1 MTRRAANRADL
12 QAEAAAEI
20 SGTARLHAEVAAEI
34 SGAARLQAEVAA
46 GISGRA
52 SLQARVPTANLNRE
66 PASAG
71 DTAGQC
77 RRLKPA
83 QKLKKA
89 VAREPEGSLY
99 LIKPPYSI
107 RIKPPYSIRALRHQT
122 CWVLTFLLLTLFLRV
137 PLMAQDDNQPSWF
150 SLTSQRTFSPGEKP
164 EIAVNAHNIKE
175 LEFRVYRVK
184 NPVKFFSQ
192 MQELHNFGGQ
202 APALP
207 KQAHTW
213 LEKFHAWKHRIW
225 ARIRDFIR
233 AQFSADSRHEIRL
246 WRMGETEQPKGPNV
260 QSFAQVPVLNQQQ
273 VVSVWKW
280 TVPAHEQWESVSVS
294 VPVSDK
300 GVYLVEATDGR
311 LRAYT
316 IVVVTD
322 IAIITKAGQGRL
334 MSMVVDRR
342 SGSPIAGIPVQV
354 WADQQSVA
362 SQKTDANGLVDAA
375 IKQAKP
381 ENVAVLA
388 DNADHFAINTP
399 GAWNLGDDPNRNL
412 KSYTY
417 TDRPVYRPGD
427 TVHFK
432 SILRAQTPTGYV
444 IPHGE
449 DLRLEMRD
457 PQTYDVI
464 WTQSIKL
471 SDWGTMHWDYV
482 VPRDAHLGMYYLSMQ
497 MGERYVEGTQ
507 FSVEEYK
514 KPEYSVKVTAQTP
527 RVLQGHAIK
536 ATIDARY
543 YFGEPVANAKVKWV
557 VHTSAYWPYA
567 RDEDEDQADAGGEG
581 DNAED
586 YGDYGGEQAEEK
598 SGTLDANGMLQIE
611 VPTRVDAK
619 HQDQVYRIEARV
631 TDAGNREISGKG
643 YAVATYGSFYVTAEP
658 GSYVYQKGST
668 ATINVSAQDYGKKP
682 VQTSFRVEINQWN
695 WRTGSGPVVTTTQG
709 QTDASGKAQVKL
721 TIPDSGEFRV
731 LVSASTPESRVVQAT
746 TYLWAPGASALWYGT
761 EQERIQIVADKK
773 SYQPGDVAHVLIVTG
788 SGEASV
794 LVTTEGNALYSGQ
807 VIKSS
812 GGSIAVDVPVKPEY
826 APNFYVGAVFIRDNK
841 LYEGSKS
848 LTVPPTQHELN
859 VQLVPSKPQYQPG
872 EAASYR
878 IKATDSSGKPAIAE
892 FSLGVVD
899 EAIYA
904 IKPDTAGTILN
915 AFYGKVYSQ
924 VSTESSLSYYFS
936 GQAGKRAMQLAS
948 VRPSKGMA
956 QLKPERLVQPK
967 IRKAFP
973 DTAYWVADVRTA
985 ANGQATVKFDYPDAI
1000 TSWRATTRG
1009 ITQDTKVGSAVV
1021 NAIVRKNIIV
1031 RLVVPRFFRRGDEIT
1046 LSTIVQNYLPTDKTA
1061 QVSMQFAGLQ
1071 VLEGQQQSVNVP
1083 TRGLVKIDYRVKVLD
1098 VDSAKVLGK
1107 ALTDVESDAME
1118 LTLPVVPFGVKLAVS
1133 KSGSVAGAG
1142 TTDTVQQIAFP
1153 SGIESGTRKM
1163 TISVTPS
1170 IAGSVFSALD
1180 YLTSYPYGCTEQ
1192 TMSSF
1197 LPDVLVGDAL
1207 KKLGIKSNIDPV
1219 TLNKQVDAGLD
1230 RLYTFQHDDGGWG
1243 WWQTDDS
1250 APFMTAYVLAGLS
1263 HAKAAGFEVKQD
1275 AIDKGRRWLL
1285 PEFNQSTKARTDLRA
1300 YMAYALVLS
1309 GSDSNAQIIDSVWQ
1323 QRSTLTAYGKAVLG
1337 LAMLQVNDSRA
1348 NDLAK
1353 QLESEAKQDDS
1364 QAWWPSDQNYLM
1376 EFSGNTTP
1384 ESTAYALKLINRTDA
1399 NSPLLAKAAVY
1410 LVSHRSEGYYWDSTE
1425 QTAMVIYGLTD
1436 YLERTQE
1443 LKPNYS
1449 VEVQVNGKTVATKK
1463 FTPADA
1469 LAPATTV
1476 SLPDAQLGQTS
1487 NDVRIAKT
1495 GDGRVYWSA
1504 RGEYYSSQKNV
1515 IDSGSFKLSTAR
1527 QYYKLTSQQKNGRI
1541 VYHLDDLSGPVQVG
1555 DTLAVRITVGG
1566 SAWRYLMIE
1575 DPIPSGTESI
1585 ARDDLY
1591 ELDEQPTWWA
1601 RWYSD
1606 RELRDD
1612 RTTFFNFYFPQGQH
1626 EYVYLLKV
1634 VNPGVF
1640 RVSPTSVQPMYQ
1652 PEYLSTSDALTVTVK

>member
-1 MTRRAANRADL
+1 M
-12 QAEAAAEI
+12 
-20 SGTARLHAEVAAEI
+20 
-34 SGAARLQAEVAA
+34 
-46 GISGRA
+46 
-52 SLQARVPTANLNRE
+52 
-66 PASAG
+66 
-71 DTAGQC
+71 
-77 RRLKPA
+77 
-83 QKLKKA
+83 
-89 VAREPEGSLY
+89 
-99 LIKPPYSI
+99 
-107 RIKPPYSIRALRHQT
+107 
-122 CWVLTFLLLTLFLRV
+122 
-137 PLMAQDDNQPSWF
+137 
-150 SLTSQRTFSPGEKP
+150 PGERP
-164 EIAVNAHNIKE
+164 EIAVSAHNVKQ
-175 LEFRVYRVK
+175 LEFRVYRVN

-225 ARIRDFIR
+225 AWIRDFIR
-233 AQFSADSRHEIRL
+233 AQFSPDSRHKIRL
-246 WRMGETEQPKGPNV
+246 WEMGGGEQPKGPKV
-260 QSFAQVPVLNQQQ
+260 ESFAQVPILNQRQ

-280 TVPAHEQWESVSVS
+280 TVPSHEQWESMSITI
-294 VPVSDK
+294 PVSEK

-316 IVVVTD
+316 VVVITD
-322 IAIITKAGQGRL
+322 IAIITKSGQGRL
-334 MSMVVDRR
+334 MSIVVERR
-342 SGSPIAGIPVQV
+342 SGNPIAGIPVRV
-354 WADQQSVA
+354 WIDQQEVA
-362 SQKTDANGLVDAA
+362 SKATDQQGLVDTE
-375 IKQAKP
+375 ISQAKP

-388 DNADHFAINTP
+388 ASADEFAINTP

-432 SILRAQTPTGYV
+432 TIVRAQTPSGYI

-471 SDWGTMHWDYV
+471 SDMGTAYWNYA
-482 VPRDAHLGMYYLSMQ
+482 VPRDAHLGSYYLSMQ
-497 MGERYVEGTQ
+497 MGERYVEGTN

-527 RVLQGHAIK
+527 RVLQGQPIK

-557 VHTSAYWPYA
+557 VHTSPYWPMG
-567 RDEDEDQADAGGEG
+567 RNEDEDQAEAGGEG
-581 DNAED
+581 DNGEAYD
-586 YGDYGGEQAEEK
+586 DYGGEQESEK

-611 VPTRVDAK
+611 IPTKVDSK
-619 HQDQVYRIEARV
+619 KQDHVYRIEARV
-631 TDAGNREISGKG
+631 TDAGNREIAGHG
-643 YAVATYGSFYVTAEP
+643 HALATYGSFFLTAEP
-658 GSYVYQKGST
+658 NSYVYTKGST
-668 ATINVSAQDYGKKP
+668 ATITVTAQDYDKNP
-682 VQTSFRVEINQWN
+682 VQTTFKVEMERWD
-695 WRTGSGPVVTTTQG
+695 WRHRSGQVISTSQG
-709 QTDASGKAQVKL
+709 QTDATGKAQVKL
-721 TIPDSGEFRV
+721 TIPDSGEFR
-731 LVSASTPESRVVQAT
+731 LLIAATTPEKREVEAS
-746 TYLWAPGASALWYGT
+746 TYLWAPGQSSLWYGPA
-761 EQERIQIVADKK
+761 QERVQIVPDKK

-788 SGEASV
+788 NGPASV
-794 LVTTEGNALYSGQ
+794 LVTAEGNALYSGQ
-807 VIKSS
+807 LIKSS

-826 APNFYVGAVFIRDNK
+826 VPNFYVGAVFIRDNK

-872 EAASYR
+872 ESASYT
-878 IKATDSSGKPAIAE
+878 IKANDSSGRPVVAE

-904 IKPDTAGTILN
+904 IKPETVGTILN
-915 AFYGKVYSQ
+915 AFYGRVYSQ
-924 VSTESSLSYYFS
+924 VSTESSLSYYFN

-948 VRPSKGMA
+948 VRSSKAMA

-967 IRKAFP
+967 VRKAFP
-973 DTAYWVADVRTA
+973 DTAFWVADVRTA
-985 ANGQATVKFDYPDAI
+985 SNGQATVKFDYPDAI

-1009 ITQDTKVGSAVV
+1009 VTQDTKVGSAVM
-1021 NAIVRKNIIV
+1021 NTIVRKNIIV

-1046 LSTIVQNYLPTDKTA
+1046 LSTIVQNYLPTDKVA
-1061 QVSMQFAGLQ
+1061 QVSMQFECLQ
-1071 VLEGQQQSVNVP
+1071 VLDGAQQNVNVP
-1083 TRGLVKIDYRVKVLD
+1083 TRGLVKVDYRVRVLD

-1118 LTLPVVPFGVKLAVS
+1118 LTLPVVPFGVKLATS
-1133 KSGSVAGAG
+1133 KSGSIAGAG
-1142 TTDTVQQIAFP
+1142 TTDTVQQVTFP
-1153 SGIESGTRKM
+1153 SAAETGTRKL
-1163 TISVTPS
+1163 TISLTPS
-1170 IAGSVFSALD
+1170 IAGSVFAALD

-1197 LPDVLVGDAL
+1197 LPDVLVADAL
-1207 KKLGIKSNIDPV
+1207 QKLGVKSNIDPV
-1219 TLNKQVDAGLD
+1219 TLHKQVQAGLD

-1263 HAKAAGFEVKQD
+1263 QAKAAGFEVKQD
-1275 AIDKGRRWLL
+1275 AIDKGRQWLL

-1309 GSDSNAQIIDSVWQ
+1309 GTDSNAQIIDSIWS
-1323 QRSTLTAYGKAVLG
+1323 QRSTLTAYGQAVLG

-1348 NDLAK
+1348 NELAK
-1353 QLESEAKQDDS
+1353 QLEGEAQQDDS
-1364 QAWWPSDQNYLM
+1364 QAWWPSENNYLM
-1376 EFSGNTTP
+1376 DFYGNTTP
-1384 ESTAYALKLINRTDA
+1384 ESTAYALKLINRTDGS
-1399 NSPLLAKAAVY
+1399 SPLLSKAAVY

-1449 VEVQVNGKTVATKK
+1449 VEVQVNGKTATTKK

-1469 LAPATTV
+1469 LAPATMVT
-1476 SLPDAQLGQTS
+1476 LNEAQLAQGV
-1487 NDVRIAKT
+1487 NAVRIAKT
-1495 GDGRVYWSA
+1495 GDGRLYWSA
-1504 RGEYYSSQKNV
+1504 RGEYYSSESKV
-1515 IDSGSFKLSTAR
+1515 INAGSFKLSTAR
-1527 QYYKLTSQQKNGRI
+1527 QYYKLTSQQKDGRI
-1541 VYHLDDLSGPVQVG
+1541 VYHLDNLSGPVQVG

-1566 SAWRYLMIE
+1566 SAWKYLMIE
-1575 DPIPSGTESI
+1575 DPSPSGTESI

-1640 RVSPTSVQPMYQ
+1640 RMSPTSVQPMYQ

>member
-1 MTRRAANRADL
+1 MAGTGHPCFLLCITAL
-12 QAEAAAEI
+12 VLLI
-20 SGTARLHAEVAAEI
+20 SFVA
-34 SGAARLQAEVAA
+34 
-46 GISGRA
+46 
-52 SLQARVPTANLNRE
+52 
-66 PASAG
+66 PASAQ
-71 DTAGQC
+71 DTS
-77 RRLKPA
+77 P
-83 QKLKKA
+83 
-89 VAREPEGSLY
+89 
-99 LIKPPYSI
+99 
-107 RIKPPYSIRALRHQT
+107 
-122 CWVLTFLLLTLFLRV
+122 
-137 PLMAQDDNQPSWF
+137 PSWF
-150 SLTSQRTFSPGEKP
+150 SLTSQKTFLPGEKP
-164 EIAVNAHNIKE
+164 EIAVNAHNVKE

-184 NPVKFFSQ
+184 DPVKFFSQ

-202 APALP
+202 APPLP

-225 ARIRDFIR
+225 AWIRDFVR
-233 AQFSADSRHEIRL
+233 AQFSPDSRHEIRL
-246 WRMGETEQPKGPNV
+246 WQMGGTAPPKGPKV
-260 QSFAQVPVLNQQQ
+260 ESFAQVPVLNQQQ

-280 TVPAHEQWESVSVS
+280 TVPAHEQWESMTVS
-294 VPVSDK
+294 VPASDK

-316 IVVVTD
+316 VVVVTE

-334 MSMVVDRR
+334 MSFVVDRH
-342 SGSPIAGIPVQV
+342 SGNPIAGIPVRV
-354 WADQQSVA
+354 WVDQKEIA
-362 SQKTDANGLVDAA
+362 SKPTDARGLADTA
-375 IKQAKP
+375 ITAPKP
-381 ENVAVLA
+381 ENIAVLA
-388 DNADHFAINTP
+388 VSADQFAINTP

-412 KSYTY
+412 KGYTY

-432 SILRAQTPTGYV
+432 TIIRAQTPSGYI

-449 DLRLEMRD
+449 DLKLEMRD
-457 PQTYDVI
+457 PQSYQVI

-471 SDWGTMHWDYV
+471 SDMGTAYWNY
-482 VPRDAHLGMYYLSMQ
+482 PIPEDAHLGSYYLSMQ
-497 MGERYVEGTQ
+497 MGERYVEGTN

-514 KPEYSVKVTAQTP
+514 KPEYAVKVTAQTP
-527 RVLQGHAIK
+527 RVLQGQTIK

-557 VHTSAYWPYA
+557 VHTSPYWPTGSS
-567 RDEDEDQADAGGEG
+567 EDEDQADAGPGG
-581 DNAED
+581 DDN
-586 YGDYGGEQAEEK
+586 GDEYDDGGEQEQEK
-598 SGTLDANGMLQIE
+598 SGVLDANGTLQIE
-611 VPTRVDAK
+611 VPTKVNPK
-619 HQDQVYRIEARV
+619 KQDQVYRIEARV
-631 TDAGNREISGKG
+631 TDAGNREIAGHG
-643 YAVATYGSFYVTAEP
+643 YAVATYGSFFLTAEP
-658 GSYVYQKGST
+658 NSYVYSKGST
-668 ATINVSAQDYGKKP
+668 ATISVTAQDYDKKP
-682 VQTSFRVEINQWN
+682 VATSFRVEMQRWN
-695 WRTGSGPVVTTTQG
+695 WHSKSGPVVMSTQG
-709 QTDASGKAQVKL
+709 QTDASGKAQVTL

-731 LVSASTPESRVVQAT
+731 VVSANTPENRQVEAT
-746 TYLWAPGASALWYGT
+746 AYLWAPGQSAAWYGT
-761 EQERIQIVADKK
+761 QQERIQIVADKK

-788 SGEASV
+788 SGPATV
-794 LVTTEGNALYSGQ
+794 LVTAEGNALYSGQ
-807 VIKSS
+807 VITSN
-812 GGSIAVDVPVKPEY
+812 GGSVAVDVPVKPEY

-841 LYEGSKS
+841 LFEGSKS
-848 LTVPPTQHELN
+848 LSVPPTAHELN
-859 VQLVPSKPQYQPG
+859 VQLVPSKPQYLPG
-872 EAASYR
+872 EAASYT
-878 IKATDSSGKPAIAE
+878 IKASDSSGKPAVAE

-924 VSTESSLSYYFS
+924 VSTESSLSYYFN

-948 VRPSKGMA
+948 VRSSRAMG

-973 DTAYWVADVRTA
+973 DTAFWVADVRTGS
-985 ANGQATVKFDYPDAI
+985 NGQATVKFDYPDAI

-1009 ITQDTKVGSAVV
+1009 VTQDTKVGSAVE
-1021 NAIVRKNIIV
+1021 NTIVRKNIIV

-1046 LSTIVQNYLPTDKTA
+1046 LSTIVQNYLPTAKVA
-1061 QVSMQFAGLQ
+1061 QVSMQFEGLQ
-1071 VLEGQQQSVNVP
+1071 VLDGQQQNVNVAS
-1083 TRGLVKIDYRVKVLD
+1083 RGLAKVDYRVRVLD

-1118 LTLPVVPFGVKLAVS
+1118 LTLPVVPFGVKLATS

-1142 TTDTVQQIAFP
+1142 STDTVQPVTFP
-1153 SGIESGTRKM
+1153 NGAETGTRKL

-1170 IAGSVFSALD
+1170 IAGSVFAALE

-1197 LPDVLVGDAL
+1197 LPDVLVSDAL
-1207 KKLGIKSNIDPV
+1207 QKLGIKSNIDPV
-1219 TLNKQVDAGLD
+1219 TLHKQVNAGLD
-1230 RLYTFQHDDGGWG
+1230 RLYQYQHEDAGWG

-1263 HAKAAGFEVKQD
+1263 QAKAAGFDVKQD
-1275 AIDKGRRWLL
+1275 AIDKGRAWLL
-1285 PEFNQSTKARTDLRA
+1285 PQFNQSTKARTDLRA

-1309 GSDSNAQIIDSVWQ
+1309 GTDSNAQVLDSVWQ
-1323 QRSTLTAYGKAVLG
+1323 QRSTLTAYGQAVLG

-1348 NDLAK
+1348 KDLAT
-1353 QLESEAKQDDS
+1353 QLEGEAKQDDS
-1364 QAWWPSDQNYLM
+1364 QAWWPSDNNYLLD
-1376 EFSGNTTP
+1376 FYGNTTP
-1384 ESTAYALKLINRTDA
+1384 ESTAYALKLINRVDA
-1399 NSPLLAKAAVY
+1399 SNPLVPKAAVY

-1449 VEVQVNGKTVATKK
+1449 VTVQVNGKTVATKK
-1463 FTPADA
+1463 FTPDDA
-1469 LAPATTV
+1469 LAPATTIT
-1476 SLPDAQLGQTS
+1476 LTDAQLAPAN
-1487 NDVRIAKT
+1487 NDVRIAKS
-1495 GDGRVYWSA
+1495 GDGRVYWST
-1504 RGEYYSSQKNV
+1504 RGEYYSSEQKLVNA
-1515 IDSGSFKLSTAR
+1515 GTFKLSTAR
-1527 QYYKLTSQQKNGRI
+1527 QYYRLISMQKDGRI
-1541 VYHLDDLSGPVQVG
+1541 VYRLDSLAGPVQVG

-1566 SAWRYLMIE
+1566 SAWKYLMIE

-1591 ELDEQPTWWA
+1591 ELDQQPTWWSH
-1601 RWYSD
+1601 WFSD

-1612 RTTFFNFYFPQGQH
+1612 RTTFFNYYFPQGQH